1 MKLILIAAVMF
12 LPTLAARATTP
23 AEEALLKAPMA
34 HEKFQTRGDSVKV
47 HYVRLQGYLEGNP
60 SNAIRLAQLKEAVK
74 ACLHWHEKEGR
85 EVRPPTTWPDF
96 LQRSREDVYYAPN
109 RSIRYMTTIAYD
121 VNQEDCSLYENI
133 TQSADL
139 VSMAGSCD
147 VDLKARSAKGYC
159 PADGHA
165 SAPVTRA
172 GPAVMADEALKQMA
186 ADPRMAAAV
195 ENIRKVL
202 KESSTGTGRKREILG
217 LECEVWDQP
226 VAPGGGT
233 ACFTKAGTFVPS
245 VSARNQGEAGMLVE
259 LDTKFGFKMKAVSA
273 KVDTTVSSVVF
284 VPYQQAGFNF
294 IKSQRGRK

>member
-1 MKLILIAAVMF
+1 MKLILTLAVMF
-12 LPTLAARATTP
+12 LPTLMARAMTP
-23 AEEALLKAPMA
+23 AEEALLKTPMP
-34 HEKFQTRGDSVKV
+34 HEKFQVTESLVKV

-85 EVRPPTTWPDF
+85 EVHPPTTWPDF
-96 LQRSREDVYYAPN
+96 LQRSREDVYYASN
-109 RSIRYMTTIAYD
+109 RSIRYLTTIAYD

-139 VSMAGSCD
+139 VSMSGSCD
-147 VDLKARSAKGYC
+147 IDLKARSAKGYC
-159 PADGHA
+159 PANGHA
-165 SAPVTRA
+165 SAPVKRA
-172 GPAVMADEALKQMA
+172 GPTVMADEALKQMA
-186 ADPRMAAAV
+186 VDPRMAATV

-226 VAPGGGT
+226 AVPGGGT
-233 ACFTKAGTFVPS
+233 ACFTKAGSFVPS

-284 VPYQQAGFNF
+284 VPYQQAGFTF
-294 IKSQRGRK
+294 MKSQRGRK